1 MGGTRDR
8 KLVIKEM
15 KPVYRR
21 LKSKN
26 GETLVETLAATLLVS
41 LAMIAFSVMLSTTAN
56 IITSSR
62 DTINNYI
69 KSGGSNIDGK
79 LTVYRDGSNKEIKF
93 TDEQGAS
100 SIDIKANKFEHGIV
114 SYHKNN
120 S

>member
-1 MGGTRDR
+1 
-8 KLVIKEM
+8 M

-56 IITSSR
+56 IITTSR

-69 KSGGSNIDGK
+69 QSGGSEIGGT
-79 LTVYRDGSNKEIKF
+79 LTVYRDYRNGSNEIIKF
-93 TDEQGAS
+93 TDEQDKS
-100 SIDIKANKFEHGIV
+100 SIDIEANLFEHGIV
-114 SYHKNN
+114 SYHK
-120 S
+120 

>member
-1 MGGTRDR
+1 
-8 KLVIKEM
+8 M
-15 KPVYRR
+15 KPAHRR

-56 IITSSR
+56 IITTSR

-69 KSGGSNIDGK
+69 QSENKYIDSDSNDSVK
-79 LTVYRDGSNKEIKF
+79 VKRVNSDLSEDDIKF
-93 TDEQGAS
+93 TDS
-100 SIDIKANKFEHGIV
+100 SGDEIKITPNLFERGNNIKIV